1 MTLGSPGT
9 MTVTINANTESPQ
22 VRFPEAQYRVE
33 VWEGAD
39 ATVTVALSEGSAS
52 ATTVMLASGTST
64 ATADVDY
71 VDGPWTV
78 TIPAGE
84 TSGTALIRTT
94 QDNALETNGEYIGL
108 TISSVSAGVTI
119 GTPSTARVD
128 ILDDEFTFCFSLQT
142 YVVRED
148 AGEVVATV
156 NMTRPALRTM
166 NFYLRYLD
174 FNATPKEDYTP
185 VHATAATGITVVPGQ
200 ENVVFRIPIVDDDEI
215 EQSEVFRLYIA
226 SPALPDEV
234 TECSVD
240 ITILDN
246 DTPAVSIEAD
256 VSKVAEG
263 TSATYT
269 LTARPAPA
277 APLTV
282 NLTVT
287 DAPGADY
294 VAPGDEGA
302 RMVTLGTTGTASVSV
317 TTQLDTNDEPSGPVT
332 VTVENDDG
340 PFADR
345 DYKVRSPS
353 TASVTV
359 SDDGDVPAP
368 VASFAQAASS
378 AAEDAGKRQV
388 RVNLSPAP
396 SQAITLAYTVGGTA
410 HATHDFTIAN
420 SGTVQVTANAASVD
434 IPVVLRDD
442 EWAER
447 PETVVLT
454 LGAGTGYRV
463 GRPAAH
469 TLTVADDDRAGLV
482 FAPAS
487 LQLTE
492 GGASESYTVRLSS
505 RPGGDVTV
513 AVTGQSG
520 TDLTVDTDAGKAGA
534 QSLLTFTPSNWNSP
548 QPATADVDYEAFST
562 FTIPAAA
569 ALVQFPVQMIDDF
582 LLEGDETVIIAIDTA
597 NLPPPPAAC
606 PQGRP
611 RRTP

>member
-1 MTLGSPGT
+1 MYGLSPVFVTPLAQGVTVSFEESALSVEETAGTLSVPVVLSEARTQATTLSVVTTASTADANADYSAGPYSVTIPANETQASVDITILDDATPESAETFLVSLTGPPTGVTLGSPGT

-39 ATVTVALSEGSAS
+39 ATVTVSLSEGSAS
-52 ATTVMLASGTST
+52 ATTVTLASGTST

-84 TSGTALIRTT
+84 TSGTALVRTT
-94 QDNALETNGEYIGL
+94 QDNVLESNGEFIGL
-108 TISSVSAGVTI
+108 TISSVSAGVAI

-200 ENVVFRIPIVDDDEI
+200 ENVVFRIPIVDDDER
-215 EQSEVFRLYIA
+215 EQGETFRLFIA
-226 SPALPDEV
+226 SPALPDDV

-240 ITILDN
+240 IIILDN

-269 LTARPAPA
+269 LTASPAPTE
-277 APLTV
+277 PLTV

-287 DAPGADY
+287 DAPGANY

-302 RMVTLGTTGTASVSV
+302 RMVTLGAGGTASVSV
-317 TTQLDTNDEPSGPVT
+317 TTQTDTNDEPSGPVT
-332 VTVENDDG
+332 VENDDG
-340 PFADR
+340 PF
-345 DYKVRSPS
+345 
-353 TASVTV
+353 
-359 SDDGDVPAP
+359 
-368 VASFAQAASS
+368 
-378 AAEDAGKRQV
+378 
-388 RVNLSPAP
+388 
-396 SQAITLAYTVGGTA
+396 
-410 HATHDFTIAN
+410 
-420 SGTVQVTANAASVD
+420 
-434 IPVVLRDD
+434 
-442 EWAER
+442 
-447 PETVVLT
+447 
-454 LGAGTGYRV
+454 
-463 GRPAAH
+463 
-469 TLTVADDDRAGLV
+469 
-482 FAPAS
+482 
-487 LQLTE
+487 
-492 GGASESYTVRLSS
+492 
-505 RPGGDVTV
+505 
-513 AVTGQSG
+513 
-520 TDLTVDTDAGKAGA
+520 
-534 QSLLTFTPSNWNSP
+534 
-548 QPATADVDYEAFST
+548 
-562 FTIPAAA
+562 
-569 ALVQFPVQMIDDF
+569 
-582 LLEGDETVIIAIDTA
+582 
-597 NLPPPPAAC
+597 
-606 PQGRP
+606 
-611 RRTP
+611 